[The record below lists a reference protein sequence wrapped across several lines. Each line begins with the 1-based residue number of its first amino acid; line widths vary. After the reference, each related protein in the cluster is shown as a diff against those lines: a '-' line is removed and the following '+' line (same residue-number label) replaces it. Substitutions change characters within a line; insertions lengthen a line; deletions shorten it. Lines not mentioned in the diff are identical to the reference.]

1 VATSL
6 QRVNA
11 AMTFELDTLDISN
24 TNSGVR
30 QRTRENAVMKST
42 REKGRSLKEANTGGG
57 GGAGAMLGLNIP
69 SSEFA

>member
-6 QRVNA
+6 RRMTA
-11 AMTFELDTLDISN
+11 AMTFVLDALDISN

-42 REKGRSLKEANTGGG
+42 RKIEKGRSLKEANTQEEEEEEE
-57 GGAGAMLGLNIP
+57 GL
-69 SSEFA
+69 